1 MRSPAVA
8 RGGLI
13 WHSEGRRML
22 VQLRTRA
29 EDIPGAVGPEEA
41 SVRALE
47 RGAFAGGALL
57 DRLDRQVRYVRLSLT
72 DRCNLRCTYCMPEGG
87 VDHVAREALLT
98 FEEIERLARVLA
110 RLEPVW
116 QGQVELQATGR
127 LVPSESI

>member
-1 MRSPAVA
+1 
-8 RGGLI
+8 
-13 WHSEGRRML
+13 ML